1 MSKYLYLEEKF
12 ASLEKYNFW
21 NWDVP
26 ELGFMRKEY
35 TDKIFDYTGN
45 KLIKIFIGQRRV
57 GKSYIFRQLA
67 YRLNSEETNPENI
80 FYINKEFTEFD
91 AVQNYQ
97 TWKIYINFIQAILDC
112 PEKYIY
118 S

>member
-45 KLIKIFIGQRRV
+45 KLIKIFI
-57 GKSYIFRQLA
+57 
-67 YRLNSEETNPENI
+67 
-80 FYINKEFTEFD
+80 
-91 AVQNYQ
+91 
-97 TWKIYINFIQAILDC
+97 
-112 PEKYIY
+112 
-118 S
+118 